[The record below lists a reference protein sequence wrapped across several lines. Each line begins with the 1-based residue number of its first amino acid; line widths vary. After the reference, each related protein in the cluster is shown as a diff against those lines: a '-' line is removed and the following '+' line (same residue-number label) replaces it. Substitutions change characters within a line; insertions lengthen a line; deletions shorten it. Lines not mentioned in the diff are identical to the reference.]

1 MPLNM
6 PLLVRSVSA
15 RLKPRLGPTA
25 EAATAH
31 PFRGRAEPRVQ
42 SRRCALAVALWV
54 LFAPALAA
62 QEASPYVPLGHW
74 TMPYVEHLIARGVIA
89 DPTPLTRPLRRAD
102 LVRVLRAVDTLTVSD
117 KVAKTVRRLLGALES
132 QQRGSR
138 YRVAGDVGIAAA
150 TYARRDPLAA
160 IDSVGPRRA
169 GPGHGMVSGGL
180 DVQLQLGRVVAVTHP
195 YFDTRLKY
203 DPDWYG
209 FKNRSIAGR
218 TAESYLS
225 AQWPIGELFFG
236 RLDRN
241 WGPSGI
247 QGLLLSDNPYG
258 LDHLAIALGTR
269 NFQLQA
275 LATQLDDATDSTGA
289 VVHRYMEQHR
299 LWLRPDRRWTFALWE
314 GSVLSGRDRAFEPWY
329 LNIMNLGYLEQF
341 NTHTSANSFL
351 GLDLERRADLTVFG
365 QFMLDDIQLDRKT
378 ALDQKPSS
386 YALTFGAK
394 GGLGFSSLGWT
405 LFYTRVTNLTYRN
418 ENNLQIPLY
427 HLLGTGR
434 NFADYDQATLRLGF
448 LPLPSLLV
456 QPEVTLLRQGQGDP
470 RLPHPLPA
478 AYPATPT
485 FLQGVV
491 ERTLRLALSGNY
503 APHERFGLTFD
514 AGVHHITNFQHVSG
528 DTRTRFVGSVGLSYR
543 FGWERPLP

>member
-1 MPLNM
+1 VVAWLA
-6 PLLVRSVSA
+6 LVV
-15 RLKPRLGPTA
+15 PP
-25 EAATAH
+25 
-31 PFRGRAEPRVQ
+31 
-42 SRRCALAVALWV
+42 
-54 LFAPALAA
+54 LAA
-62 QEASPYVPLGHW
+62 QDASPYVPLGHW
-74 TMPYVEHLIARGVIA
+74 TMPYVEHLVARGVIP

-102 LVRVLRAVDTLTVSD
+102 LVRVLRAVDTLTVGD
-117 KVAKTVRRLLGALES
+117 KVAQTVRRLLAALDS
-132 QQRGSR
+132 PRHGLR

-160 IDSVGPRRA
+160 IDSVGPRQA
-169 GPGHGMVSGGL
+169 GPGHGTASGGL
-180 DVQLQLGRVVAVTHP
+180 DVQFQLGRVVAVTHP
-195 YFDTRLKY
+195 HFDTRLKY

-209 FKNRSIAGR
+209 DKRRFIAGR

-225 AQWPIGELFFG
+225 AQWAIGELFFG

-241 WGPSGI
+241 WGPSNI

-258 LDHLAIALGTR
+258 LDHLALALGSPR
-269 NFQLQA
+269 FQLQA
-275 LATQLDDATDSTGA
+275 LATQLDDRTDSTGA

-299 LWLRPDRRWTFALWE
+299 VWVRPDKRWTFALWE
-314 GSVLSGRDRAFEPWY
+314 GGVLAGPAREFEPWY
-329 LNIMNLGYLEQF
+329 LNIMNLALLEQL
-341 NTHTSANSFL
+341 NTHTSVNSL
-351 GLDLERRADLTVFG
+351 VGLDFERHGALTLFG
-365 QFMLDDIQLDRKT
+365 QFMLDDIQIDRKT

-386 YALTFGAK
+386 YALTAGAK
-394 GGLGFSSLGWT
+394 GAFGSSSTAWM

-418 ENNLQIPLY
+418 ENNLQAPLY

-470 RLPHPLPA
+470 RLPHPLIP
-478 AYPATPT
+478 AYPATAT

-503 APHERFGLTFD
+503 APHQRLGLTFD
-514 AGVHHITNFQHVSG
+514 AGVHHITNFQHVVG
-528 DTRTRFVGSVGLSYR
+528 DTQTRFVGSVGLSYR
-543 FGWERPLP
+543 FGWEGALP